1 MRRVMLVAGLAL
13 FGAACASGEDAA
25 VDDTAGATASAQA
38 MGDDPDVRPEG
49 ASGVPSGF
57 VGRVDRETQQLS
69 DVRYTSMAG
78 GKWEVVTG
86 PHHIAYQPQDSASGN
101 YTVSATIDQL
111 ESPAHPES
119 FGIFIGGQNLDGAEQ
134 RYGYFMVRGT
144 GDYLIR
150 TREGDGT
157 SNVMGWT
164 AAPSVTRADASGR
177 ASYALQVAVAQD
189 SVRFSVNGTQ
199 VASVARGAIPTDGIA
214 GIRIGHNLHVAT
226 TPVTITRN

>member
-1 MRRVMLVAGLAL
+1 MRRVMLVAGVAL
-13 FGAACASGEDAA
+13 LGVACASGDDAA
-25 VDDTAGATASAQA
+25 MEDTAGATASAQA

-49 ASGVPSGF
+49 ASGVPAGF

-69 DVRYTSMAG
+69 DARYTETSG

-101 YTVSATIDQL
+101 YTVTATIDQL

-119 FGIFIGGQNLDGAEQ
+119 FGIFIGGQNLDGADQ

-144 GDYLIR
+144 GDYLIK

-157 SNVMGWT
+157 SNVVNWT
-164 AAPSVTRADASGR
+164 ASPAVPRADASGK
-177 ASYALQVAVAQD
+177 ASYNLSVEVGQD
-189 SVRFSVNGTQ
+189 SVRFGVNGTP
-199 VASVARGAIPTDGIA
+199 VASVARSAVPTDGIA

-226 TPVTITRN
+226 TPVTISRN